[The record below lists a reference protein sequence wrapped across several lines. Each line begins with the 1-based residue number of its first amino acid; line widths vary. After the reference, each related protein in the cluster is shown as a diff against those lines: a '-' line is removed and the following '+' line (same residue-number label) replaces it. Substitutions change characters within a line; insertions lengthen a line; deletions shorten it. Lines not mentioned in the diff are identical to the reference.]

1 MRSTFLPVL
10 VAAMLA
16 AAPAFAVDHNNIDA
30 NRPLSFDDAEA
41 IAYRERAIEAGA
53 SLNFPW
59 GRSTGLELEAEF
71 LYGFAL
77 NTHLNIGFDPS
88 IGGRTE
94 SADEDFDIGDVSIG
108 LFRNLNRE
116 MENTPAFGV
125 RGDVFL
131 PTGRDSRGVDVRL
144 RGIMSKVLNQ
154 YDRWHLNADLNFA
167 MDPEPGERSFYPGL
181 ILGYSRPLGYPR
193 RFDRTGVAELAVQ
206 GSPEKGVGAVV
217 SVGVGLRQLVRVRSV
232 FDVGG
237 CGRMSRASGARP
249 AIISKSS
256 PGIPTA
262 IRAIRERLHI
272 HW

>member
-1 MRSTFLPVL
+1 MRSTFLTAL
-10 VAAMLA
+10 AAASIA

-53 SLNFPW
+53 SLNFPR

-71 LYGFAL
+71 IYGFAL
-77 NTHLNIGFDPS
+77 NTHLNIGIDPS
-88 IGGRTE
+88 VGGRAE

-108 LFRNLNRE
+108 LFRTFNRE
-116 MENTPAFGV
+116 MEGTPAFAL
-125 RGDVFL
+125 RGDVAL

-206 GSPEKGVGAVV
+206 GSPEKGEGAVV
-217 SVGVGLRQLVRVRSV
+217 SVGVGLRQQVTVRSV
-232 FDVGG
+232 FDVGV
-237 CGRMSRASGARP
+237 RSDVASFKGAPRNNLQ
-249 AIISKSS
+249 IIAGYSY
-256 PGIPTA
+256 GY
-262 IRAIRERLHI
+262 
-272 HW
+272 